1 MANEKLIADFMNKA
15 DEETK
20 NTLYC
25 ILKSQYVKKDVIS
38 HLKNTDYIIMEE
50 EIDKVVHAYVYDGKY
65 DCNLSYWD
73 NLDALIRKYAVGRDA
88 DLETFMAW
96 VRDAISSI
104 FPGMLDLKLTT
115 TEKNNGVLYHT
126 LVVKMKGSNIGTN
139 IYMDQYFNRYKAD
152 SDSVS
157 VISEIANIIKKNV
170 TEETEEKKLITNNA
184 SNITDFNSVKN
195 KIVMVLVNAEKN
207 RKRLENVPHRMINDL
222 AIIYKIIF
230 AEDENRI
237 ISGEVKTPLL
247 QAWGINEKKLHEL
260 ALENTDR
267 MFPPTI
273 RTINEVIHDI
283 CERNSSLSMASLP
296 PLPHEQQMYVVSNQN
311 CVNGAINAFRED
323 VLTDLA
329 NKIGPDLYII
339 PSSIHECIIISTDF
353 GDPDEAS
360 EMVHFVNADSVQEE
374 EQLSDHVYIFSKAGG
389 IRTTK

>member
-25 ILKSQYVKKDVIS
+25 ILKSQYVK
-38 HLKNTDYIIMEE
+38 
-50 EIDKVVHAYVYDGKY
+50 
-65 DCNLSYWD
+65 
-73 NLDALIRKYAVGRDA
+73 KYAVGRDA

-126 LVVKMKGSNIGTN
+126 LIVKMKGSNIGAN

-184 SNITDFNSVKN
+184 SNITDFNSVKD

-260 ALENTDR
+260 ALKNTDR

-273 RTINEVIHDI
+273 RTINEVINDI

-296 PLPHEQQMYVVSNQN
+296 PLPREQQMYVVSNQN

-374 EQLSDHVYIFSKAGG
+374 EQLSDHVYIFSKVGG